1 MCLLLSFFSLNLAQ
15 ILQVLEEFEHA
26 EETERQQVDAIY
38 ITPPEADV
46 LSDEDSGDED
56 DAGLIDNLSSRQ
68 LAAPAEVVFT
78 NDERLGGELNEDQEL
93 GELNQDQELGDS
105 GEDPVQDVEE
115 EEVVH
120 LLQGLRTWNKRRLE
134 NHVPLNTFPES
145 DFSRYRD
152 FSAVELFQL
161 FFDDTLYDHIVV
173 EIRKYAAYKN
183 KPDPNITRNELK
195 CFIGILIISG
205 YSTTPSYRYYWDSG
219 SDMRNEMIHS
229 AMRRNRVKQIIS
241 FLHFE
246 DMENF
251 TASDKMWKLKPLLNR
266 LNDNFMEHFIPMQHL
281 NYDESMIAY
290 FGRHGCKQFIRGKPI
305 RFGFKAWCLNT
316 FNGYLINFDI
326 YQGRKDS
333 AVSKY
338 EKHFGKCAA
347 PMVKMLDKMPR
358 EKKLQYCLYFDNL
371 FTGMNLLHHLKE
383 IGILGTGTIRENRL
397 PKECKIISSKEI
409 KKKPR
414 GFIDSSRSSDNIIV
428 ARWQDN
434 ACVTVAS
441 TAHAIQPL
449 SVVKR
454 YSHVEKK
461 SIQIKIPNMIHEYNK
476 YMGGTDL
483 MDENINRHRIAIR
496 SKKWWWAIFSWTV
509 DASIQ
514 NAWILHNLSDRVNK
528 QSQLQFRREIA
539 TTYLLS
545 YGTPPSTGGRKAL
558 RRTSTPSFDNLR
570 YDGLDHLIV
579 QNVNN
584 KRRRCAG
591 RLCTS
596 VVRTACRKCDVGL
609 CVPCFASYHSK

>member
-1 MCLLLSFFSLNLAQ
+1 MSTNNRLNLAQ

-316 FNGYLINFDI
+316 FNGYLVNFDI

-347 PMVKMLDKMPR
+347 PMMKMLDKMPQ

-371 FTGMNLLHHLKE
+371 FTGMNLLHQLKE

-409 KKKPR
+409 KIKKKPR
-414 GFIDSSRSSDNIIV
+414 AEKHIFNYFAESSMELSLLQVQDYGAVKKVFLKTNVILPSSPGIEIKGCWFHYSQGAGYQAVLDYVVNVVDNFRSP
-428 ARWQDN
+428 
-434 ACVTVAS
+434 AS
-441 TAHAIQPL
+441 
-449 SVVKR
+449 
-454 YSHVEKK
+454 
-461 SIQIKIPNMIHEYNK
+461 
-476 YMGGTDL
+476 L
-483 MDENINRHRIAIR
+483 MADFE
-496 SKKWWWAIFSWTV
+496 
-509 DASIQ
+509 
-514 NAWILHNLSDRVNK
+514 
-528 QSQLQFRREIA
+528 
-539 TTYLLS
+539 
-545 YGTPPSTGGRKAL
+545 PAL
-558 RRTSTPSFDNLR
+558 RSVFTRLWPSIEIKGCWFHYSQILNVVLQALWKRAVTSHRLLPLLR
-570 YDGLDHLIV
+570 RSGETKRVYDLLNCLRLVPPH
-579 QNVNN
+579 NVDEALEVAEVERVGVRQQMLGSVEEGGN
-584 KRRRCAG
+584 KPQIAAENRARAY
-591 RLCTS
+591 
-596 VVRTACRKCDVGL
+596 V
-609 CVPCFASYHSK
+609 